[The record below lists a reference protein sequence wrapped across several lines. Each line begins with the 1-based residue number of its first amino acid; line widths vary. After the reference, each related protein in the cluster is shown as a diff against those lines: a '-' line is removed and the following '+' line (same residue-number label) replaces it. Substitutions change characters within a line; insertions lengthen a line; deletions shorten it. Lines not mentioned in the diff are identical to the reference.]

1 MENVSRETIERL
13 REFEQLALKWTKKI
27 NLVSAGD
34 ASQIW
39 ERHIVDSVQ
48 IYDLAPSEGDW
59 LDIGSGGGFPGIV
72 AAIIASRTPEELD
85 EIIAKERMP
94 DRSFTLVDSDQRKC
108 AFLRTANRELGLNVK
123 VLAERVE
130 KMLPAGAQVLSA
142 RALDDL
148 NSLLDHAD
156 RHLSKAGVSL
166 FPKGS
171 QWERE
176 DEEARK
182 HWSYNL
188 EVIKSETN
196 PEATILKIKEL
207 KRV

>member
-1 MENVSRETIERL
+1 MMGKISLENVSRETIERL

-72 AAIIASRTPEELD
+72 AAIIA
-85 EIIAKERMP
+85 KERMP

-148 NSLLDHAD
+148 NSLFDHAD